1 MSKGVGEMVRSRS
14 VQVKASAGDG
24 GSPEGDRSARRRRGR

>member
-14 VQVKASAGDG
+14 VQVKASAGTE